1 MQKKGKE
8 GPSSEK
14 RQPFQEAI
22 MILLGRPHSLHFRT
36 GKAVSLKAEKRA
48 KEHIKLV
55 TRPKSDRVKSV
66 SSETTVHSSTK
77 VVLGLASPMRINFIF
92 LTIEEEKSAR
102 QKPFPF
108 SATHENGRDF
118 YWRGNGANKAYM
130 LPLFILLFSFFCGV
144 PDRYHVSGLNKKR
157 FPECYQSNHQI
168 PRRRGSGSKNR
179 KVII

>member
-1 MQKKGKE
+1 
-8 GPSSEK
+8 
-14 RQPFQEAI
+14 

-48 KEHIKLV
+48 KEHLKLV
-55 TRPKSDRVKSV
+55 TRPKSGRVKSV

-77 VVLGLASPMRINFIF
+77 VVLGLARWESTLSFSQSRRKNPHVKSRFLFPRRMKMGEIFIG
-92 LTIEEEKSAR
+92 EEMALIK
-102 QKPFPF
+102 
-108 SATHENGRDF
+108 H
-118 YWRGNGANKAYM
+118 M

-179 KVII
+179 KVIIWFLERAWNWWLAPSWK

>member
-22 MILLGRPHSLHFRT
+22 MILLGRPHSLHFQT
-36 GKAVSLKAEKRA
+36 GKAAPLKAEKRA

-55 TRPKSDRVKSV
+55 TRPKSGRVKSV
-66 SSETTVHSSTK
+66 
-77 VVLGLASPMRINFIF
+77 LGNHCSLEYQGWTRTSPMRINFIF
-92 LTIEEEKSAR
+92 LTIEEEKSAC

-118 YWRGNGANKAYM
+118 YWRGNGANKAYA
-130 LPLFILLFSFFCGV
+130 PVVYSSFFILLRRPRSL
-144 PDRYHVSGLNKKR
+144 SR
-157 FPECYQSNHQI
+157 FWPQ
-168 PRRRGSGSKNR
+168 
-179 KVII
+179 